1 MGSPQGSMV
10 ACLAWG
16 KVDALPMV
24 DILIDMDHDGELLG
38 AEVSYDLSSN
48 REMIPQIQVLS
59 HSKKEKAKH
68 ESIVYAGRQ
77 KRVQIQHACAII
89 TR

>member
-16 KVDALPMV
+16 KEDALPMV

-38 AEVSYDLSSN
+38 AEVSCDLSSN
-48 REMIPQIQVLS
+48 REMIPQTQVLS

-68 ESIVYAGRQ
+68 ESIVYAD
-77 KRVQIQHACAII
+77 
-89 TR
+89 